1 MTIKLRSVAADVS
14 QEKKGMW
21 IPSADFP
28 GVEFLVSSLYSPEYE
43 TARDL
48 LLQRLGAQFKGAT
61 IPTETLLPRLGALY
75 AEHLLHGWRGF
86 DEDYSSEVATELLG
100 QFQYRDLIKAVEW
113 CAGQVTRINFQFV
126 EQDAGNSGKPS
137 ARA

>member
-1 MTIKLRSVAADVS
+1 MTIKLRSVAADVA
-14 QEKKGMW
+14 QEKKGIW
-21 IPSADFP
+21 ISSADLP
-28 GVEFLVSSLYSPEYE
+28 GVDFLVSSLYSPEYE

-61 IPTETLLPRLGALY
+61 VPTEILLPRLGTLY

-86 DEDYSSEVATELLG
+86 DEEYSREVAAEILG
-100 QFQYRDLIKAVEW
+100 QFQYRDIIKAVEW

-126 EQDAGNSGKPS
+126 DKDAGNSGKPS